1 MPVRSGSTANLPS
14 GAAERL
20 RAMRG
25 TGDRPA
31 FFTSDLSV
39 DEFLLVEQAG
49 FEALGLVLGSSIYH
63 VGFQWQ
69 KWSVSQELPVLTR
82 AMYDARE
89 LAMTRME
96 EEADL
101 LGADGVVG
109 VRLVFKQYAMDE
121 GVLEFQAIGTAIRH
135 RERKGS
141 FRTKDNRP
149 FTSDLSGQD
158 LWKLVRAG
166 YRPVSL
172 AMGAC
177 VYHIAHLSFMQALK
191 QVGRNQEMKIYT
203 RRRTRRASSRSSA
216 CRPRRCS
223 AAGSAWSARASR
235 SRTGGGARTRSS
247 SSRWGPRWCR
257 WGAMRS
263 AEAARRRAAGGDVR
277 QRGMIGPPARSA
289 VPV

>member
-1 MPVRSGSTANLPS
+1 MPDYVPGSTANLPA

-25 TGDRPA
+25 TGAKPA

-49 FEALGLVLGSSIYH
+49 FDALGLVMGSSIYH

-69 KWSVSQELPVLTR
+69 RWSVSQELDVLTR
-82 AMYDARE
+82 AMFEARE

-121 GVLEFQAIGTAIRH
+121 GVLEFQAIGTAIHH
-135 RERKGS
+135 REKKGS

-191 QVGRNQEMKIYT
+191 QTGRNQEMKIYT
-203 RRRTRRASSRSSA
+203 EATYAARERALERMQA
-216 CRPRRCS
+216 EAVER
-223 AAGSAWSARASR
+223 
-235 SRTGGGARTRSS
+235 GGVGVVGARVEESN
-247 SSRWGPRWCR
+247 WG
-257 WGAMRS
+257 WGANAVEFFAVGTAVAPMEGMTPGSRL
-263 AEAARRRAAGGDVR
+263 EAVQQVVTFDANG
-277 QRGMIGPPARSA
+277 
-289 VPV
+289 

>member
-1 MPVRSGSTANLPS
+1 MPDYVPGSAANLPK
-14 GAAERL
+14 GAEQRL

-39 DEFLLVEQAG
+39 DEFLLIEHAG
-49 FEALGLVLGSSIYH
+49 FEALGLVLGSCIYH

-101 LGADGVVG
+101 LGADGIVG

-121 GVLEFQAIGTAIRH
+121 GVLEFQAVGTAIRH
-135 RERKGS
+135 REHAGS
-141 FRTKDNRP
+141 MRTKDNRP

-158 LWKLVRAG
+158 LWKLVRGG

-191 QVGRNQEMKIYT
+191 QVGRNQEMTIYT
-203 RRRTRRASSRSSA
+203 EATY
-216 CRPRRCS
+216 
-223 AAGSAWSARASR
+223 AAREMALERMQSEAAQR
-235 SRTGGGARTRSS
+235 GGVGVVGARVEESN
-247 SSRWGPRWCR
+247 WG
-257 WGAMRS
+257 WGSNAIEFF
-263 AEAARRRAAGGDVR
+263 AVGTAVAPIAGAPPSDELQAV
-277 QRGMIGPPARSA
+277 QRVVTFDSTS
-289 VPV
+289 

>member
-1 MPVRSGSTANLPS
+1 MPDYVPGSTASLPS

-25 TGDRPA
+25 TGEHPA
-31 FFTSDLSV
+31 FFTSDLTI
-39 DEFLLVEQAG
+39 DEFLLIEQAG

-101 LGADGVVG
+101 LGGDGVVG
-109 VRLVFKQYAMDE
+109 VRLVFKTYAMEE

-177 VYHIAHLSFMQALK
+177 VYHIAHLSFMQTLK
-191 QVGRNQEMKIYT
+191 QAGRNQEMKVYT
-203 RRRTRRASSRSSA
+203 EATY
-216 CRPRRCS
+216 
-223 AAGSAWSARASR
+223 AARELALERMQAEAVQRGGS
-235 SRTGGGARTRSS
+235 GVVGARVEESN
-247 SSRWGPRWCR
+247 WG
-257 WGAMRS
+257 WGANAIEFFAVGTAVTRMDGAAEPLPLSDVQRVVTFDS
-263 AEAARRRAAGGDVR
+263 AG
-277 QRGMIGPPARSA
+277 
-289 VPV
+289 

>member
-1 MPVRSGSTANLPS
+1 MPDYVPGSATNLPQ
-14 GAAERL
+14 GAADRL

-25 TGDRPA
+25 SGDRPA

-49 FEALGLVLGSSIYH
+49 FEALGFVLGSSIYH

-69 KWSVSQELPVLTR
+69 KWGVSQELPVLTR
-82 AMYDARE
+82 AMYQARE

-109 VRLVFKQYAMDE
+109 VRLVFKEYAMLE

-135 RERKGS
+135 RERQGS
-141 FRTKDNRP
+141 LRTNDNRP

-158 LWKLVRAG
+158 LWKLVRGG

-191 QVGRNQEMKIYT
+191 QVGQNQEMRVYT
-203 RRRTRRASSRSSA
+203 EATY
-216 CRPRRCS
+216 
-223 AAGSAWSARASR
+223 AARELALERMQAEAVQR
-235 SRTGGGARTRSS
+235 GGVGIVGARVEESN
-247 SSRWGPRWCR
+247 WG
-257 WGAMRS
+257 WGAN
-263 AEAARRRAAGGDVR
+263 AIEFFAVGTAVAPIPGTVQQPALDTL
-277 QRGMIGPPARSA
+277 QRVVSFDATG
-289 VPV
+289 

>member
-1 MPVRSGSTANLPS
+1 MPAYVPGSTANLPS

-49 FEALGLVLGSSIYH
+49 FQPLGLVLGSSIYH

-69 KWSVSQELPVLTR
+69 RWSVSQELPVLTR

-109 VRLVFKQYAMDE
+109 VRLLFKQYAMGE
-121 GVLEFQAIGTAIRH
+121 GALEFQAIGTAIRH
-135 RERKGS
+135 RERGGS

-158 LWKLVRAG
+158 FWKLVRGG

-172 AMGAC
+172 VMGAC
-177 VYHIAHLSFMQALK
+177 VYHIAHLSFLQALK
-191 QVGRNQEMKIYT
+191 QVGRNQEMTVYT
-203 RRRTRRASSRSSA
+203 AATYAARELALERMQAEALQRGGIGVVGARVEESSWGWGA
-216 CRPRRCS
+216 NAIEFFAVGTTVVPLD
-223 AAGSAWSARASR
+223 ARAERKPLDAVQQVVTFDS
-235 SRTGGGARTRSS
+235 TG
-247 SSRWGPRWCR
+247 
-257 WGAMRS
+257 
-263 AEAARRRAAGGDVR
+263 
-277 QRGMIGPPARSA
+277 
-289 VPV
+289 

>member
-1 MPVRSGSTANLPS
+1 VSDYTPGSTANLPS

-25 TGDRPA
+25 TGERPA

-49 FEALGLVLGSSIYH
+49 FEALGLVMGSSIYH

-69 KWSVSQELPVLTR
+69 KWTVSQELVVLTK
-82 AMYDARE
+82 AMLEARE

-109 VRLVFKQYAMDE
+109 VRLLFKQYAMDE
-121 GVLEFQAIGTAIRH
+121 GVLEFQAIGTAIHH

-141 FRTKDNRP
+141 YRTKDNRP

-172 AMGAC
+172 SMGAC

-191 QVGRNQEMKIYT
+191 QVGRNQEMKVYT
-203 RRRTRRASSRSSA
+203 DATY
-216 CRPRRCS
+216 
-223 AAGSAWSARASR
+223 AARELALERMQAEAVER
-235 SRTGGGARTRSS
+235 GGIGIVGARVEESN
-247 SSRWGPRWCR
+247 WG
-257 WGAMRS
+257 WGAN
-263 AEAARRRAAGGDVR
+263 AIEFF
-277 QRGMIGPPARSA
+277 A
-289 VPV
+289 VGTAVIPMNSSIDRPQFEGVQQVVTFNDKG

>member
-1 MPVRSGSTANLPS
+1 MPDYVPGSTANLPQ
-14 GAAERL
+14 GAAQRL

-25 TGDRPA
+25 TGERPA

-39 DEFLLVEQAG
+39 DEFLLVEHAG
-49 FEALGLVLGSSIYH
+49 FEALGLVLGSCIYH

-109 VRLVFKQYAMDE
+109 VRLVFKHYAMDE
-121 GVLEFQAIGTAIRH
+121 GVLEFQAVGTAIRH
-135 RERKGS
+135 RQRAGS
-141 FRTKDNRP
+141 LRTKDNRP

-158 LWKLVRAG
+158 LWKLIRGG

-177 VYHIAHLSFMQALK
+177 VYHIAHMSFMQALK
-191 QVGRNQEMKIYT
+191 QVGRNQEMRIYT
-203 RRRTRRASSRSSA
+203 EATYAARELALERMQTEASQR
-216 CRPRRCS
+216 
-223 AAGSAWSARASR
+223 
-235 SRTGGGARTRSS
+235 GGAGVVGARVEESN
-247 SSRWGPRWCR
+247 WG
-257 WGAMRS
+257 WGAN
-263 AEAARRRAAGGDVR
+263 AIEFFAVGTAVAPIEGAPAGDGLEAV
-277 QRGMIGPPARSA
+277 QRVVTFDSTS
-289 VPV
+289 

>member
-1 MPVRSGSTANLPS
+1 MPDYVPGSTANLPA

-20 RAMRG
+20 KAMRG

-31 FFTSDLSV
+31 FFTSDLTV

-49 FEALGLVLGSSIYH
+49 FEALGLVMGSSIYH

-69 KWSVSQELPVLTR
+69 KWSVSQELDVLSN
-82 AMYDARE
+82 AMFQARE

-135 RERKGS
+135 LERKGS

-172 AMGAC
+172 SMGAC
-177 VYHIAHLSFMQALK
+177 VYHIAHLSFMQTLK
-191 QVGRNQEMKIYT
+191 QVGRNQEMKVYT
-203 RRRTRRASSRSSA
+203 EATY
-216 CRPRRCS
+216 
-223 AAGSAWSARASR
+223 AAREFALERMQAEAVERGGIGVVGARVEESNWGWGANAIEFFAVGTAVAKMEGSADRP
-235 SRTGGGARTRSS
+235 T
-247 SSRWGPRWCR
+247 
-257 WGAMRS
+257 M
-263 AEAARRRAAGGDVR
+263 AAVQQVVTFDDKG
-277 QRGMIGPPARSA
+277 
-289 VPV
+289 

>member
-1 MPVRSGSTANLPS
+1 MPDYVPGSTASLPP
-14 GAAERL
+14 GAAARL
-20 RAMRG
+20 RSMRG
-25 TGDRPA
+25 TGDHPA

-69 KWSVSQELPVLTR
+69 KWSVSQELPVLTG
-82 AMYDARE
+82 AMYHARE

-177 VYHIAHLSFMQALK
+177 VYHIAHLSFMQTLK
-191 QVGRNQEMKIYT
+191 QVGRNQEMTVYT
-203 RRRTRRASSRSSA
+203 EATY
-216 CRPRRCS
+216 
-223 AAGSAWSARASR
+223 AARELALERMQAEAIQR
-235 SRTGGGARTRSS
+235 GGIGVVGARVEESN
-247 SSRWGPRWCR
+247 WG
-257 WGAMRS
+257 WGAN
-263 AEAARRRAAGGDVR
+263 AIEFFAVGTAVVPTGDAASQKPLDAVQQVVTFDNAG
-277 QRGMIGPPARSA
+277 
-289 VPV
+289 

>member
-1 MPVRSGSTANLPS
+1 MPNDYTPGSTANLPA
-14 GAAERL
+14 GAADRL
-20 RAMRG
+20 RRMRG
-25 TGDRPA
+25 TGDEPA
-31 FFTSDLSV
+31 FFTSDLSI

-69 KWSVSQELPVLTR
+69 KWSVSQELPVLTH
-82 AMYDARE
+82 AMYHARE

-109 VRLVFKQYAMDE
+109 VRLIFKQYAMDE
-121 GVLEFQAIGTAIRH
+121 AVLEFQAIGTAIRH
-135 RERKGS
+135 RERGGS
-141 FRTKDNRP
+141 LRTKDNRP

-158 LWKLVRAG
+158 LWKLLQGG

-191 QVGRNQEMKIYT
+191 QAGRNQEMKIYT
-203 RRRTRRASSRSSA
+203 DATYAARELALERMQAEAMERGGIGVVGARVEESNWGWGANAIEFFAVGTAVAPMEDKSSRA
-216 CRPRRCS
+216 PLNVQEVVTFDGN
-223 AAGSAWSARASR
+223 A
-235 SRTGGGARTRSS
+235 
-247 SSRWGPRWCR
+247 
-257 WGAMRS
+257 
-263 AEAARRRAAGGDVR
+263 
-277 QRGMIGPPARSA
+277 
-289 VPV
+289 

>member
-1 MPVRSGSTANLPS
+1 MPEYVPGSTASLPS

-25 TGDRPA
+25 TGERPA

-39 DEFLLVEQAG
+39 DEFLLVQRVG
-49 FEALGLVLGSSIYH
+49 FEPLGLVMGSCIYH

-69 KWSVSQELPVLTR
+69 RWSVSQELATLTS
-82 AMYDARE
+82 AMFQARE

-121 GVLEFQAIGTAIRH
+121 GVLEFQAIGTAVRH
-135 RERKGS
+135 RERGGS
-141 FRTKDNRP
+141 YRTKDNRP

-158 LWKLVRAG
+158 LWKLLRGG

-177 VYHIAHLSFMQALK
+177 VYHIAHLSFMQAIK
-191 QVGRNQEMKIYT
+191 QAGRNQEMKIYT
-203 RRRTRRASSRSSA
+203 DATY
-216 CRPRRCS
+216 
-223 AAGSAWSARASR
+223 AARELALERMQAEAVER
-235 SRTGGGARTRSS
+235 GGIGVVGARVEESN
-247 SSRWGPRWCR
+247 WG
-257 WGAMRS
+257 WGAN
-263 AEAARRRAAGGDVR
+263 AIEFFAVGTAVVRADGASTDTSLGDMQQVVTFD
-277 QRGMIGPPARSA
+277 GNS
-289 VPV
+289 

>member
-1 MPVRSGSTANLPS
+1 MPDYVPGSTASLPS
-14 GAAERL
+14 GAADRL

-25 TGDRPA
+25 TGEHPA
-31 FFTSDLSV
+31 FFTSDLTI
-39 DEFLLVEQAG
+39 DEFLLIEQAG

-101 LGADGVVG
+101 LGGDGVVG
-109 VRLVFKQYAMDE
+109 VRLVFKTYAMEE

-166 YRPVSL
+166 YRPMSL

-177 VYHIAHLSFMQALK
+177 VYHIAHLSFMQTLK
-191 QVGRNQEMKIYT
+191 QAGRNQEMKVYT
-203 RRRTRRASSRSSA
+203 EATYAARELALERMQAEAVRRG
-216 CRPRRCS
+216 
-223 AAGSAWSARASR
+223 GS
-235 SRTGGGARTRSS
+235 GVVGARVEESN
-247 SSRWGPRWCR
+247 WG
-257 WGAMRS
+257 WGANAIEFFAVGKAVKRMDGAAEPLPLIDVQRVVTYDS
-263 AEAARRRAAGGDVR
+263 AG
-277 QRGMIGPPARSA
+277 
-289 VPV
+289 

>member
-1 MPVRSGSTANLPS
+1 MPDYVPGSTANLPA

-20 RAMRG
+20 KAMRG

-31 FFTSDLSV
+31 FFTSDLTV

-49 FEALGLVLGSSIYH
+49 FEALGLVMGSSIYH

-69 KWSVSQELPVLTR
+69 KWSVSQELDVLSN
-82 AMYDARE
+82 AMFQARE

-135 RERKGS
+135 LERKGS

-172 AMGAC
+172 SMGAC
-177 VYHIAHLSFMQALK
+177 VYHIAHLSFMQTLK
-191 QVGRNQEMKIYT
+191 QVGRNQEMKVYT
-203 RRRTRRASSRSSA
+203 EATY
-216 CRPRRCS
+216 
-223 AAGSAWSARASR
+223 AAREFALERMQAEAVERGGIGVVGARVEESNWGWGANAIEFFAVGTAVAKMEGSADR
-235 SRTGGGARTRSS
+235 
-247 SSRWGPRWCR
+247 P
-257 WGAMRS
+257 MM
-263 AEAARRRAAGGDVR
+263 AAVQQVVTFDDKG
-277 QRGMIGPPARSA
+277 
-289 VPV
+289 

>member
-1 MPVRSGSTANLPS
+1 MPEYVPGSTANLPA

-49 FEALGLVLGSSIYH
+49 FQALGLVLGSSIYH

-69 KWSVSQELPVLTR
+69 KWSVSQELPVLTH
-82 AMYDARE
+82 AMYEARE

-109 VRLVFKQYAMDE
+109 VRLVFKQYAMDD

-135 RERKGS
+135 RARGGS

-172 AMGAC
+172 SMGAC
-177 VYHIAHLSFMQALK
+177 VYHIAHLSFMAALK
-191 QVGRNQEMKIYT
+191 QMGRNQEMQIYT
-203 RRRTRRASSRSSA
+203 EATY
-216 CRPRRCS
+216 
-223 AAGSAWSARASR
+223 AARELALERMQAEAVQR
-235 SRTGGGARTRSS
+235 GGIGIVGGRVEESN
-247 SSRWGPRWCR
+247 WG
-257 WGAMRS
+257 WGANAIEFFAVGTAVALMDG
-263 AEAARRRAAGGDVR
+263 AQEAARLDSVQQVVTFDGVG
-277 QRGMIGPPARSA
+277 
-289 VPV
+289 

>member
-1 MPVRSGSTANLPS
+1 MSTYVPGSTANLPQ

-25 TGDRPA
+25 KGDRPA
-31 FFTSDLSV
+31 FFTSDLTV
-39 DEFLLVEQAG
+39 DEFLLVEQSG
-49 FEALGLVLGSSIYH
+49 FEALGLVMGSSIYH

-69 KWSVSQELPVLTR
+69 KWSVSQELDVLTN
-82 AMYDARE
+82 AMFQARE

-135 RERKGS
+135 RERVGS
-141 FRTKDNRP
+141 YRTKDNRP

-191 QVGRNQEMKIYT
+191 QAGRNQEMKIYT
-203 RRRTRRASSRSSA
+203 EATYAARELALERMQAEAVERGGIGVVGARVEESNWGWGANAIEFFAVGTAVAPTGERAEM
-216 CRPRRCS
+216 PKLGEVQQVVTFDDK
-223 AAGSAWSARASR
+223 GSA
-235 SRTGGGARTRSS
+235 
-247 SSRWGPRWCR
+247 
-257 WGAMRS
+257 
-263 AEAARRRAAGGDVR
+263 
-277 QRGMIGPPARSA
+277 
-289 VPV
+289 

>member
-1 MPVRSGSTANLPS
+1 MPDNYTPGSTANLPA
-14 GAAERL
+14 GAADRL
-20 RAMRG
+20 RRMRG
-25 TGDRPA
+25 TGPTPA
-31 FFTSDLSV
+31 FFTSDLSI

-69 KWSVSQELPVLTR
+69 KWSVSQELPVLTH
-82 AMYDARE
+82 AMYQARE
-89 LAMTRME
+89 LAVTRME

-135 RERKGS
+135 REQAGS
-141 FRTKDNRP
+141 LRTKDNRP

-158 LWKLVRAG
+158 LWKLLQGG

-191 QVGRNQEMKIYT
+191 QVGRNQEMVVYT
-203 RRRTRRASSRSSA
+203 EATY
-216 CRPRRCS
+216 
-223 AAGSAWSARASR
+223 AARELALERMQAEAVER
-235 SRTGGGARTRSS
+235 GGVGIVGARVEESN
-247 SSRWGPRWCR
+247 WG
-257 WGAMRS
+257 WGAN
-263 AEAARRRAAGGDVR
+263 AIEFFAVGTAVAPAGTGAVR
-277 QRGMIGPPARSA
+277 TPLENVQKVVTFDGTA
-289 VPV
+289 

>member
-1 MPVRSGSTANLPS
+1 MYTPGSTANLPA
-14 GAAERL
+14 GAADRL

-25 TGDRPA
+25 TGTRPA

-49 FEALGLVLGSSIYH
+49 FEALGLVMGSSIYH

-69 KWSVSQELPVLTR
+69 RWSVSQELDVLTK
-82 AMYDARE
+82 AMFEARE

-109 VRLVFKQYAMDE
+109 VRLVFKEYAMDE

-135 RERKGS
+135 RERVGS

-158 LWKLVRAG
+158 LWKLARAG

-191 QVGRNQEMKIYT
+191 QAGRNQEMKIYT
-203 RRRTRRASSRSSA
+203 DATY
-216 CRPRRCS
+216 
-223 AAGSAWSARASR
+223 AARELALERMQAEAVER
-235 SRTGGGARTRSS
+235 GGVGVVGARVEESN
-247 SSRWGPRWCR
+247 WG
-257 WGAMRS
+257 WGAN
-263 AEAARRRAAGGDVR
+263 AIEFFAVGTAVAPLDDKATRAPLNVQEVVTFDAN
-277 QRGMIGPPARSA
+277 A
-289 VPV
+289 

>member
-1 MPVRSGSTANLPS
+1 MSAYTPGSTASLPR
-14 GAAERL
+14 GAADRL
-20 RAMRG
+20 RRMRG

-31 FFTSDLSV
+31 FFTSDLSI

-69 KWSVSQELPVLTR
+69 KWSVSQELPVLTK
-82 AMYDARE
+82 AMYEARE

-172 AMGAC
+172 SMGAC
-177 VYHIAHLSFMQALK
+177 VYHIAHLSFMQTLK
-191 QVGRNQEMKIYT
+191 QVGRNQEMTVYT
-203 RRRTRRASSRSSA
+203 EATY
-216 CRPRRCS
+216 
-223 AAGSAWSARASR
+223 AARELALERMQAEAVQR
-235 SRTGGGARTRSS
+235 GGIGVVGARVEESN
-247 SSRWGPRWCR
+247 WG
-257 WGAMRS
+257 WGANAIEFFAVGTAVAPMGEG
-263 AEAARRRAAGGDVR
+263 AERA
-277 QRGMIGPPARSA
+277 QLSA
-289 VPV
+289 VQQVVTFDNAG

>member
-1 MPVRSGSTANLPS
+1 MSDYVPGSATNLPQ
-14 GAAERL
+14 GAADRL

-25 TGDRPA
+25 AGDRPA

-39 DEFLLVEQAG
+39 DEFLLVEEAG

-69 KWSVSQELPVLTR
+69 KWNTSQELPVLTR
-82 AMYDARE
+82 AMYEARE

-109 VRLVFKQYAMDE
+109 VRLLLKAYAMLE

-135 RERKGS
+135 RERQGS
-141 FRTKDNRP
+141 LRTKDDRP

-158 LWKLVRAG
+158 LWKLVRGG

-172 AMGAC
+172 SMGAC
-177 VYHIAHLSFMQALK
+177 VYHVAHLSFMQALK
-191 QVGRNQEMKIYT
+191 QVGQNKEMKIYT
-203 RRRTRRASSRSSA
+203 EATY
-216 CRPRRCS
+216 
-223 AAGSAWSARASR
+223 AARELALERMQAEAVQR
-235 SRTGGGARTRSS
+235 GGVGIVGARVEESS
-247 SSRWGPRWCR
+247 WG
-257 WGAMRS
+257 WGAN
-263 AEAARRRAAGGDVR
+263 AIEFFAVGTAVAPIAGAAQQPALDTL
-277 QRGMIGPPARSA
+277 QRVVSFDATA
-289 VPV
+289 

>member
-1 MPVRSGSTANLPS
+1 MPEYTPGSAANLPA
-14 GAAERL
+14 GAATRL

-25 TGDRPA
+25 AGEQPA

-39 DEFLLVEQAG
+39 DEFLLVEHAG
-49 FEALGLVLGSSIYH
+49 FEALGLVLGSCIYH

-121 GVLEFQAIGTAIRH
+121 NVLEFQAIGTAIRH
-135 RERKGS
+135 REKTGS
-141 FRTKDNRP
+141 LRTKDNRP

-158 LWKLVRAG
+158 LWKLMQGG

-191 QVGRNQEMKIYT
+191 QVGRNQEMTIYT
-203 RRRTRRASSRSSA
+203 EATY
-216 CRPRRCS
+216 
-223 AAGSAWSARASR
+223 AARELALERMQREAQER
-235 SRTGGGARTRSS
+235 GGAGVVGARVEESN
-247 SSRWGPRWCR
+247 WG
-257 WGAMRS
+257 WGAN
-263 AEAARRRAAGGDVR
+263 AIEFFAVGTAVVPIGNGAVR
-277 QRGMIGPPARSA
+277 TPLDHVQKVITFDATA
-289 VPV
+289 

>member
-1 MPVRSGSTANLPS
+1 MADYVPGSAANLPA

-20 RAMRG
+20 KAMRG

-31 FFTSDLSV
+31 FFTSDLTV

-49 FEALGLVLGSSIYH
+49 FEALGLVMGSSIYH

-69 KWSVSQELPVLTR
+69 KWSVSQELDVLSN
-82 AMYDARE
+82 AMFQARE

-135 RERKGS
+135 LERKGS

-172 AMGAC
+172 SMGAC
-177 VYHIAHLSFMQALK
+177 VYHIAHLSFMQTLK
-191 QVGRNQEMKIYT
+191 QVGRNQEMKVYT
-203 RRRTRRASSRSSA
+203 EATY
-216 CRPRRCS
+216 
-223 AAGSAWSARASR
+223 AAREFALERMQAEAVERGGIGVVGARVEESNWGWGANAIEFFAVGTAVAKMEGSADRPAM
-235 SRTGGGARTRSS
+235 GAVQQVVTFDDK
-247 SSRWGPRWCR
+247 G
-257 WGAMRS
+257 
-263 AEAARRRAAGGDVR
+263 
-277 QRGMIGPPARSA
+277 
-289 VPV
+289 

>member
-1 MPVRSGSTANLPS
+1 MPDYTPGSTANLPA
-14 GAAERL
+14 GAATRL

-25 TGDRPA
+25 TGERPA
-31 FFTSDLSV
+31 FFTSDLSI
-39 DEFLLVEQAG
+39 DEFLLVEHAG
-49 FEALGLVLGSSIYH
+49 FEALGLVLGSCIYH

-101 LGADGVVG
+101 LGADGIVG
-109 VRLVFKQYAMDE
+109 VRLVFKQYAMDDN
-121 GVLEFQAIGTAIRH
+121 VLEFQAIGTAIRH
-135 RERKGS
+135 REKTGS
-141 FRTKDNRP
+141 LRTKDDRP

-158 LWKLVRAG
+158 LWKLMQGG

-191 QVGRNQEMKIYT
+191 QVGRNQEMAIYT
-203 RRRTRRASSRSSA
+203 EATY
-216 CRPRRCS
+216 
-223 AAGSAWSARASR
+223 
-235 SRTGGGARTRSS
+235 
-247 SSRWGPRWCR
+247 
-257 WGAMRS
+257 
-263 AEAARRRAAGGDVR
+263 AARELALERM
-277 QRGMIGPPARSA
+277 QT
-289 VPV
+289 

>member
-1 MPVRSGSTANLPS
+1 MPDYAPGSTANLPA

-31 FFTSDLSV
+31 FFTSDLSI

-69 KWSVSQELPVLTR
+69 KWTVSQELPVLTR
-82 AMYDARE
+82 AMYEARE

-135 RERKGS
+135 RERQGS
-141 FRTKDNRP
+141 LRTKDNRP

-158 LWKLVRAG
+158 LWKLIRGG
-166 YRPVSL
+166 YSPVSL
-172 AMGAC
+172 SMGAC
-177 VYHIAHLSFMQALK
+177 VFHIAHLSFMQALK
-191 QVGRNQEMKIYT
+191 QVGRNQEMKVYT
-203 RRRTRRASSRSSA
+203 EATY
-216 CRPRRCS
+216 
-223 AAGSAWSARASR
+223 AARELALERMQTEAAQR
-235 SRTGGGARTRSS
+235 GGVGVVGARVEESN
-247 SSRWGPRWCR
+247 WG
-257 WGAMRS
+257 WGAN
-263 AEAARRRAAGGDVR
+263 AIEFFAVGTAVAPLAGAT
-277 QRGMIGPPARSA
+277 QRPGLDA
-289 VPV
+289 VQQVVTFDSTT

>member
-1 MPVRSGSTANLPS
+1 MPDYVPGATTNLPQ
-14 GAAERL
+14 GAADRL

-49 FEALGLVLGSSIYH
+49 FEALGFVLGSSIYH

-82 AMYDARE
+82 AMYEARE

-109 VRLVFKQYAMDE
+109 VRLVLKPYAMLE

-135 RERKGS
+135 RERQGAL
-141 FRTKDNRP
+141 RTKDNRP

-172 AMGAC
+172 SMGAC

-191 QVGRNQEMKIYT
+191 QVGSNQEMKVYT
-203 RRRTRRASSRSSA
+203 EATY
-216 CRPRRCS
+216 
-223 AAGSAWSARASR
+223 AARELALERMQAEAVQCGGVGIVGARVEESNWGWGANAIEFFAVGTAIAPIAGAAQ
-235 SRTGGGARTRSS
+235 RTGLDGVQQVVTFDGTA
-247 SSRWGPRWCR
+247 
-257 WGAMRS
+257 
-263 AEAARRRAAGGDVR
+263 
-277 QRGMIGPPARSA
+277 
-289 VPV
+289 

>member
-1 MPVRSGSTANLPS
+1 MPDYVPGSTANLPS

-49 FEALGLVLGSSIYH
+49 FEALGLVMGSSIYH

-69 KWSVSQELPVLTR
+69 KWSVSQELVVLTR
-82 AMYDARE
+82 AMFQARE
-89 LAMTRME
+89 LAVTRME

-109 VRLVFKQYAMDE
+109 VRLVFKQYAMEE
-121 GVLEFQAIGTAIRH
+121 GVLEFQAIGTAVRH
-135 RERKGS
+135 REHIGS

-172 AMGAC
+172 SMGAC

-191 QVGRNQEMKIYT
+191 QAGRNQEMKIYT
-203 RRRTRRASSRSSA
+203 DATY
-216 CRPRRCS
+216 
-223 AAGSAWSARASR
+223 AARELALERMQAEAVER
-235 SRTGGGARTRSS
+235 GGAGVVGARVEESN
-247 SSRWGPRWCR
+247 WG
-257 WGAMRS
+257 WGSNAIEFFAVGTAVVPTS
-263 AEAARRRAAGGDVR
+263 NRAA
-277 QRGMIGPPARSA
+277 QPPLDAIQQ
-289 VPV
+289 VVTFDDNG

>member
-1 MPVRSGSTANLPS
+1 MPEYVPGSTANLPR

-31 FFTSDLSV
+31 FFTSDLSI

-49 FEALGLVLGSSIYH
+49 FSALGLVMGSSIYH

-69 KWSVSQELPVLTR
+69 KWSVSQELTVLTR
-82 AMYDARE
+82 AMFDARE
-89 LAMTRME
+89 LAVTRME
-96 EEADL
+96 EEADV
-101 LGADGVVG
+101 LGADGIAG
-109 VRLVFKQYAMDE
+109 VRLVFKEYAMEE

-135 RERKGS
+135 RERTGS

-177 VYHIAHLSFMQALK
+177 VYHIAHLSFFQALK
-191 QVGRNQEMKIYT
+191 QAGRNQEMKVYT
-203 RRRTRRASSRSSA
+203 EATY
-216 CRPRRCS
+216 
-223 AAGSAWSARASR
+223 AARELALERMQAEAIERGG
-235 SRTGGGARTRSS
+235 TGIVGARVEESN
-247 SSRWGPRWCR
+247 WG
-257 WGAMRS
+257 WGANAIEFFAVGTAVTPMSDQVDR
-263 AEAARRRAAGGDVR
+263 
-277 QRGMIGPPARSA
+277 PPLNDIQQ
-289 VPV
+289 VVTFDGNV

>member
-1 MPVRSGSTANLPS
+1 MPEYVPGSTANLPR

-25 TGDRPA
+25 TGERPA

-49 FEALGLVLGSSIYH
+49 FSALGLVMGSSIYH

-69 KWSVSQELPVLTR
+69 KWSVSQELTVLTR
-82 AMYDARE
+82 AMFDARE
-89 LAMTRME
+89 LAVTRME
-96 EEADL
+96 EEADV
-101 LGADGVVG
+101 LGADGIAG
-109 VRLVFKQYAMDE
+109 VRLVFKEYAMEE

-135 RERKGS
+135 RERTGT

-177 VYHIAHLSFMQALK
+177 VYHIAHLSFFQALK
-191 QVGRNQEMKIYT
+191 QAGRNQEMKVYT
-203 RRRTRRASSRSSA
+203 EATY
-216 CRPRRCS
+216 
-223 AAGSAWSARASR
+223 AARELALERMQAEAIERGG
-235 SRTGGGARTRSS
+235 TGIVGARVEESN
-247 SSRWGPRWCR
+247 WG
-257 WGAMRS
+257 WGANAIEFFAVGTAVTPMSDQVDR
-263 AEAARRRAAGGDVR
+263 
-277 QRGMIGPPARSA
+277 PPLNDIQQ
-289 VPV
+289 VVTFDGNT